1 MKRPG
6 FVAGLV
12 AAGLLGMPTVLSAQW
27 WPGNPYAGYGAW
39 GGYPYGQYGTE
50 RTIAAQNRQLGQVAA
65 MGQNAVVQSGIRNTL
80 MSQAQTQTNSI
91 LNQQQANQ
99 DWWFQ
104 QQTQQMAQDR
114 ARAYSAPRPA
124 AAGAAFEPGVRAV
137 APPPAATDVIKW
149 PPLLQERAFAYTRAQ
164 IEAPYRRSPP
174 GLSTPT
180 ADDYRAMVK
189 VVEQMKATLEWLT
202 KEGVDLDDYNEAD
215 AFLNKLGQEASQRS
229 EPGSPPARP

>member
-12 AAGLLGMPTVLSAQW
+12 AAGLLGLPAVASAQW

-39 GGYPYGQYGTE
+39 GGYPYGRSGTE
-50 RTIAAQNRQLGQVAA
+50 RTLAAQNRQLGQVAA

-80 MSQAQTQTNSI
+80 MSQAQTQTSSI
-91 LNQQQANQ
+91 LNRQQANQ

-104 QQTQQMAQDR
+104 QQTEQMAQQR
-114 ARAYSAPRPA
+114 ARAYSSPGPG
-124 AAGAAFEPGVRAV
+124 AAGAAFEPAARGV
-137 APPPAATDVIKW
+137 APPPVATDVIQW
-149 PPLLQERAFAYTRAQ
+149 PPLLQERAFACSRAQ

-189 VVEQMKATLEWLT
+189 VVEQMTAILQWLT
-202 KEGVDLDDYNEAD
+202 KEGVDLDDYDEAK
-215 AFLNKLGQEASQRS
+215 AFLNKLGQEAGRRAEQGR
-229 EPGSPPARP
+229 PPVKP